1 MANFYI
7 TTTLPY
13 INAKPHLGFAWE
25 ILTADFIARAQRL
38 LGQTVIFNTG
48 TDEHGQKVYQKATQA
63 GLSAQEYADQLVT
76 DFKALKELLD
86 LSYTDFTRTTDQS
99 HQVAAQAFWK
109 KCLENGDIY
118 KKKYQSKY
126 CVGCELEKTN
136 SELVDG
142 HCPLHPHQNIEIREE
157 ENYFFRFS
165 KYQEQLL
172 YLYQTQPEFIL
183 GQGKQKEI
191 TSFVQ
196 GGLQDFSI
204 SRVKSKMPWGIPVP
218 EDEEQ
223 VMYVWFDALINYISV
238 LGWPINEKKFVEFW
252 PAVQICGKDNLRQQ
266 AAMWQ
271 SMLMS
276 ANLKTSKKIL
286 INGFITVNGEKMSK
300 SLGNVIA
307 PADLVDKFGREAT
320 RFIIAGFPV
329 YREDVDITSAR
340 LEDFY
345 TANLVNGLGNLCS
358 RLAKLASTVELAP
371 LAAPGSL
378 SPNMAKACAAFQTN
392 QALQTIID
400 GVNEIDQILS
410 REKPWLTSEV
420 QAKAAQ
426 LQPLVAH
433 LCQIAYDLQI
443 FMPETS
449 QTILTHFLREKIEP
463 LAPLFPRL
471 KS

>member
-25 ILTADFIARAQRL
+25 ILTADFIARYQRL
-38 LGQTVIFNTG
+38 LGNSVIFNTG
-48 TDEHGQKVYQKATQA
+48 TDEHGQKVYQKAVAA
-63 GLSAQEYADQLVT
+63 GLSAQAYTDQLVN

-86 LSYTDFTRTTDQS
+86 LSYTDFTRTTDKN
-99 HQVAAQAFWK
+99 HQAAAQTFWK

-126 CVGCELEKTN
+126 CVGCELEKTD
-136 SELVDG
+136 SELVEG
-142 HCPLHPHQNIEIREE
+142 HCPLHPQQTIEIREE

-172 YLYQTQPEFIL
+172 YLYQTQPELIL

-191 TSFVQ
+191 VSFVQ

-238 LGWPINEKKFVEFW
+238 LGWPINEKKFAEFW

-271 SMLMS
+271 SMLIS

-329 YREDVDITSAR
+329 YREDVDITPTR

-371 LAAPGSL
+371 LAAPESL
-378 SPNMAKACAAFQTN
+378 SPNMAKACAAFQTS

-400 GVNEIDQILS
+400 GISELDQVLS
-410 REKPWLTSEV
+410 REKPWLTTDTH
-420 QAKAAQ
+420 AKAAQ
-426 LQPLVAH
+426 LQPLIAK

-449 QTILTHFLREKIEP
+449 HIILTHFLREKIEP

-471 KS
+471 K